1 MVVSSYYG
9 WEHLVLLAL
18 AAGLVPGHFLASAYC
33 AVRTISTATSVT
45 KPSAAIKITNVELF
59 SIGCKY
65 FTIMI
70 GDFKGNTVF
79 IGFSYISLSLFGDSL
94 VDYNG

>member
-1 MVVSSYYG
+1 V
-9 WEHLVLLAL
+9 L
-18 AAGLVPGHFLASAYC
+18 AAGLVPGHLLASASC

-45 KPSAAIKITNVELF
+45 TPNAAIRAKITNVELF

-79 IGFSYISLSLFGDSL
+79 IGFSYISLPLFGDSI